1 MFCLSGD
8 GDQSE
13 EGGQAGQGHLHHC
26 HWWAWAPGEET
37 ASLYFAVFVTCHS
50 IRWIPNLYEL
60 QQQDQVGTVSP
71 IVWSRLRTSTLRSSS
86 PGLPGYP
93 TPRISLISWQWF
105 PHQQVS
111 TFISWNIT
119 GNFYRGILVWNCNS
133 VSLIRVPW
141 EGIYIWAWLWFRP
154 RVRFLVLSLH
164 GKVQWGGSRS
174 STLTLP
180 GVRRSPEQRVREFL
194 WRRKRAFVSCEDHD
208 GARWIMIFI

>member
-1 MFCLSGD
+1 MFGLSGD

-26 HWWAWAPGEET
+26 HWWASAHGQET
-37 ASLYFAVFVTCHS
+37 PTLNFAVFVTCHS

-71 IVWSRLRTSTLRSSS
+71 RVLPGFRTTTLRSSY

-93 TPRISLISWQWF
+93 TPRISPISWRWC
-105 PHQQVS
+105 PRQQVS

-119 GNFYRGILVWNCNS
+119 GNFFRGILVWNCKS

-141 EGIYIWAWLWFRP
+141 EGIYIWASLWFRP
-154 RVRFLVLSLH
+154 RVRFLVLPLH

-174 STLTLP
+174 SYSDLAWCKEEP
-180 GVRRSPEQRVREFL
+180 RAESQRVLVTQKEL
-194 WRRKRAFVSCEDHD
+194 L
-208 GARWIMIFI
+208 